1 MERPRG
7 SGTLPDMV
15 DSMRFPI
22 DEVAGLPL
30 HPLAVHAAVVLIPL
44 AALGLIV
51 MASSGKRSKRY
62 SPLVVFV
69 GVVAVAAAF
78 ISQWSGQALRTAAT
92 DPGGSEHFRYG
103 EWLPW
108 VAVATLALIIILAL
122 MDRQGGGKRNAVGT
136 LLSLLAIVVS
146 LVAIGA
152 TVVVGFSGAQLVWG

>member
-1 MERPRG
+1 
-7 SGTLPDMV
+7 MV

-44 AALGLIV
+44 SALGLIV

-69 GVVAVAAAF
+69 GVVATVAAF
-78 ISQWSGQALRTAAT
+78 ISQWSGQALRSTA
-92 DPGGSEHFRYG
+92 DLGGSEHFRYG

-136 LLSLLAIVVS
+136 LLSVLAIVVS
-146 LVAIGA
+146 LVAVAA
-152 TVVVGFSGAQLVWG
+152 TVVVGYSGAQLVWG